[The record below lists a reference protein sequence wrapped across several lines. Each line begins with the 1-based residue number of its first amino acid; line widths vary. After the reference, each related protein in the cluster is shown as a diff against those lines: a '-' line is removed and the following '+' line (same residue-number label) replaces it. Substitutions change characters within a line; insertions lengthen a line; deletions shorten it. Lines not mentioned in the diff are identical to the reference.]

1 MVKKSCFRN
10 RATHL
15 RFSSIKDF
23 KTLLEVADLKSAKT
37 FKRVF
42 FYLVTIMASFRCFS
56 DQGTL

>member
-15 RFSSIKDF
+15 DF
-23 KTLLEVADLKSAKT
+23 PRLRILKTLLEVADLKSAKT